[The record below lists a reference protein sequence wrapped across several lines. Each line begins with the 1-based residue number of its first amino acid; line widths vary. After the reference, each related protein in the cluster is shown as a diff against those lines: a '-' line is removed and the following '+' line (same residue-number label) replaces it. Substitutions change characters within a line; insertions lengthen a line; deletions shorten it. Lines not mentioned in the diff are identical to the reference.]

1 MRMVFLLSSVLL
13 STLSYAQCSIVQ
25 DLSDKSFAVAPNVLT
40 NLPFQVANQQ
50 GSFFQWQVETSPG
63 HYALIPQQ
71 INFGTF
77 HWSSG
82 SISFDYVGRSSTT
95 TNLLISNVKI
105 GGSSLRIRCLIF
117 GSCSMVTR
125 TANLTPCLADFNGS
139 SMVDDVDFVI
149 FVAAYDE
156 FAAPDSIVDMN
167 HDGVV
172 DDTDFVIFAT
182 AYDAL
187 LCP

>member
-1 MRMVFLLSSVLL
+1 
-13 STLSYAQCSIVQ
+13 
-25 DLSDKSFAVAPNVLT
+25 
-40 NLPFQVANQQ
+40 
-50 GSFFQWQVETSPG
+50 
-63 HYALIPQQ
+63 
-71 INFGTF
+71 
-77 HWSSG
+77 
-82 SISFDYVGRSSTT
+82 
-95 TNLLISNVKI
+95 
-105 GGSSLRIRCLIF
+105 
-117 GSCSMVTR
+117 
-125 TANLTPCLADFNGS
+125 
-139 SMVDDVDFVI
+139 MVDDVDFVI